1 MTRPSVTAVVPAHAR
16 PEELRRVIRA
26 IRDQDYDGA
35 LDVVVVFD
43 RAEPDLSLVE
53 EGERPVRVLENT
65 RTPGLAG
72 ARNTGVLA
80 AEGELVAF
88 CDDDDYWLAH
98 KLDRQVTLVELDPAA
113 VMVSSGIFIDN
124 HGRST
129 PRTTSTPYATH
140 AMLRR
145 SRLSML
151 HSSTFVFR
159 RQALIHDIGLVDE
172 GLPGSQSEDWD
183 LLLRAS
189 TLHPVL
195 VVVEPLV
202 TVTWGQKSFFRHDW
216 PTKIASN
223 QYLLEKHDD
232 VRKDRVGAARLMG
245 KIAFAQAC
253 LGQRGAAWQWAA
265 RTVLADPRQWR
276 GPLAAAAAVHPRV
289 GRTVLDTLNKRG
301 RGV

>member
-16 PEELRRVIRA
+16 PEELRRVIHA
-26 IRDQDYDGA
+26 IREQAYDGP

-43 RAEPDLSLVE
+43 RAAPDLSLVQD
-53 EGERPVRVLENT
+53 GDRPVRVLANS

-80 AEGELVAF
+80 ARGELVAF
-88 CDDDDYWLAH
+88 CDDDDYWLPH
-98 KLDRQVTLVELDPAA
+98 KLDRQVTLFDLDPAA
-113 VMVSSGIFIDN
+113 IMVSSGIFVD
-124 HGRST
+124 HQGRST
-129 PRTTSTPYATH
+129 PRTTSAPYATH
-140 AMLRR
+140 DMLRR

-159 RQALIHDIGLVDE
+159 RRSLIDAIGLVDE
-172 GLPGSQSEDWD
+172 GLPASQSEDWD
-183 LLLRAS
+183 LLLRSSA
-189 TLHPVL
+189 LHPVL

-223 QYLLEKHDD
+223 RYLLEKHDD
-232 VRKDRVGAARLMG
+232 VREDRVGAARLLG

-253 LGQRGAAWQWAA
+253 SGQRRAAWRSAA
-265 RTVLADPRQWR
+265 RTIVTDPRQWR
-276 GPLAAAAAVHPRV
+276 GPLAAVAAIHPRV